1 MGRFTEQKG
10 HITARRTYAL
20 LKGALLTQLSAL
32 PFEQVTLT
40 DRGTVDRW
48 EQLLS

>member
-40 DRGTVDRW
+40 TSAAP
-48 EQLLS
+48 L